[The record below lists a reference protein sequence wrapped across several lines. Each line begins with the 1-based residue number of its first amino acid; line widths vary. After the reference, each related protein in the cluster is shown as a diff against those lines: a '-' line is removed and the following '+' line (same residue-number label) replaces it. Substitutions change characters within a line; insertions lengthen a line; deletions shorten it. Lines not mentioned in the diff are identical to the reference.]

1 MIDEEAFIA
10 RVEAADP
17 EEFSEILRRPTAE
30 QEKALRVHF
39 GERRFERLH
48 GLALKSSVRRA
59 VTKRGNV
66 VVTHGIMG
74 SELTVFEATGSK
86 QHVWANIPRLIIGAA
101 GWLRLNPDG
110 RPSFDVRPSAIMKKY
125 YGEMILSLG
134 AEWNVRTFCYDW
146 RKDLRDSAADL
157 NRQIRA
163 WFGDDVP
170 VHIIAHSMGGL
181 VSRTYAKAHADR
193 WKKGGRLI
201 MLGTPNHGS
210 FAIPQVITGLNDSVS
225 KLARIDIKHS
235 LHELLEILNS
245 FVGSYQMLPSPLVMP
260 SMAPLYKSSTWSAF
274 NVLQTRLEIA
284 RKHHEWLADSVE
296 SERMIYVAGCN
307 QLTVVDMI
315 DISRPDSE
323 DAYVKSLAGDGT
335 VPHLLGF
342 LKDKDGKRTPTF
354 FAEVEHGNLP
364 ADERIISMMD
374 PLMETGEC
382 ELPKQIPAARAVVS
396 IENAKRMEKAQQAA
410 DDMRL
415 QVLAEK
421 LRARAR
427 GIEAGVPQ
435 QSVTSEEREAEEIIV
450 RDFLLAE
457 PQRKARAVAMT
468 FVERAPARAEKAGR
482 DEIEIGLVLGEIQ
495 STDKLD
501 IEGYAIDAISVGH
514 YIGVKPQAAELALDI
529 AISSPLPGKVTVA
542 RKESAARPP
551 QDADLI
557 LTQYTERG
565 IIPGKLGQPFFLE
578 DPRKPGRIV
587 ALAGMGIP
595 GRFGAPELT
604 VLVQELCWSLGRM
617 GKRHLATVLIGAG
630 NGNLP
635 IADAIRGWLR
645 GVRRAIA
652 GSLED
657 EGRRLVRVTFVE
669 SDPRNIEAIDSA
681 IKAEQTAMAEQL
693 VVKYAS
699 KSLEQLAAVRKDAL
713 ARERSDL
720 EAEWKRRAS
729 GQVRAANQRI
739 PVRLTVGLERKTYTF
754 AAITETAAIPQRNIA
769 IDPTLI
775 EQANSKL
782 AATAEPAEQTQAGSL
797 LERLLM
803 PDDLRASIYTDAPLV
818 LVLDATTARIH
829 WEMVAQS
836 DPRILF
842 SDTTA
847 APAGEADTPDTN
859 AFLGLSR
866 GLTRQLRTTFASPS
880 EQPPLRRTLR
890 VLVVADPADDAPL
903 PGAQAEGEEV
913 ASLFES
919 FNEVYKDLTE
929 SRVEVKR
936 LFGPYEATRVNV
948 LSELIL
954 KQYDLLHFAGHC
966 VYDVEDP
973 ASSGWIF
980 SVAKNERLSANE
992 LNRIDRIP
1000 KFIFSNACESG
1011 ITPDRSDLRTAEL
1024 APSFAEA
1031 FFQRGVVNFVCTAWP
1046 VDDQAARDFA
1056 RRLYSGLLGLIK
1068 VGEPEAMHV
1077 AMKEARVGI
1086 ATYRDYSGGGARTW
1100 GAYQHYGNPYFR
1112 LFDPAT
1118 MIRKIAAPI
1127 AQLVSAAGK
1136 RPASEA
1142 PPRAK
1147 AKRAAKKEEHQKAG
1161 AQTPQA

>member
-1 MIDEEAFIA
+1 MIDEKAFID
-10 RVEAADP
+10 RVEAAGPD
-17 EEFSEILRRPTAE
+17 EFTEILRRPTAE

-39 GERRFERLH
+39 GGRRFERLH

-59 VTKRGNV
+59 VTKKGNV

-74 SELTVFEATGSK
+74 SELTVFEATVPK

-110 RPSFDVRPSAIMKKY
+110 GPIFDVRPTAIMKKY
-125 YGEMILSLG
+125 YGEMLLSVG
-134 AEWNVRTFCYDW
+134 AEWNVRTFFYDW
-146 RKDLRDSAADL
+146 RKDLRESAADL
-157 NRQIRA
+157 NRQIRG

-181 VSRTYAKAHADR
+181 VSRTYAKAYTDR

-210 FAIPQVITGLNDSVS
+210 FSIPQVITGLNDSVS
-225 KLARIDIKHS
+225 KLAQIDINHS
-235 LHELLEILNS
+235 LRELLEIINS

-260 SMAPLYKSSTWSAF
+260 SMAPLYKSSTWGAF
-274 NVLQTRLEIA
+274 NVLQSRLEIA

-307 QLTVVDMI
+307 QLTVIDMK

-323 DAYVKSLAGDGT
+323 ESYVRSLAGDGT

-342 LKDKDGKRTPTF
+342 LKDKDGKRIPTF

-364 ADERIISMMD
+364 ADECIIGMMD
-374 PLMETGEC
+374 SLMETGEC

-396 IENAKRMEKAQQAA
+396 IENATRMEKAQQAA

-415 QVLAEK
+415 QVLAER

-450 RDFLLAE
+450 RDFLLAGPE
-457 PQRKARAVAMT
+457 EKTPAVPVVL
-468 FVERAPARAEKAGR
+468 VERARARVKKALR

-495 STDKLD
+495 SIDQLD
-501 IEGYAIDAISVGH
+501 IEGRAIDAISVGH
-514 YIGVKPQAAELALDI
+514 YIRVKPQAAELALDI
-529 AISSPLPGKVTVA
+529 AISSLLPGKVTVA
-542 RKESAARPP
+542 RKDLPARPP

-557 LTQYTERG
+557 LTQYTDRG
-565 IIPGKLGQPFFLE
+565 IISGELGQPFFFE
-578 DPRKPGRIV
+578 DPRKPGRV
-587 ALAGMGIP
+587 VVLAGMGIP

-630 NGNLP
+630 QGNLA
-635 IADAIRGWLR
+635 IADAVRGWLR
-645 GVRRAIA
+645 GIWRAIA

-669 SDPRNIEAIDSA
+669 SDPRNIEAIDSV
-681 IKAEQTAMAEQL
+681 IKAEQTAMVEQLVIKYAFQSAEQL
-693 VVKYAS
+693 T
-699 KSLEQLAAVRKDAL
+699 AVRKDAL

-782 AATAEPAEQTQAGSL
+782 AASSKPAEQTQAGRL

-847 APAGEADTPDTN
+847 AAAGEADAVDTN

-880 EQPPLRRTLR
+880 DPPPPRRTLR

-929 SRVEVKR
+929 SRVEVRR
-936 LFGPYEATRVNV
+936 LFGPYEAARINV

-966 VYDVEDP
+966 VYDAGDP

-992 LNRIDRIP
+992 LNRVDRIP

-1031 FFQRGVVNFVCTAWP
+1031 FFQRGVANFVCTAWP

-1068 VGEPEAMHV
+1068 VGDPEAMHV
-1077 AMKEARVGI
+1077 AMKEARVSI
-1086 ATYRDYSGGGARTW
+1086 ATNRNYSVGGARTW

-1118 MIRKIAAPI
+1118 IIRKITAAPI
-1127 AQLVSAAGK
+1127 AQLAPAAEK
-1136 RPASEA
+1136 RSVRKAST
-1142 PPRAK
+1142 RAK
-1147 AKRAAKKEEHQKAG
+1147 AKRAAKK
-1161 AQTPQA
+1161 